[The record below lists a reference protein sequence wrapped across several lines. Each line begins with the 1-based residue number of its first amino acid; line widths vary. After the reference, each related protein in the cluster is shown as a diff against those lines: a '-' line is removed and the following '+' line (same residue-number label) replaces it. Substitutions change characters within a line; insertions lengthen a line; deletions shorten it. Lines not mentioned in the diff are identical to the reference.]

1 VPLTGGG
8 KIWLPPGVRA
18 MASRVRRG
26 GAESSAGRSRQP
38 EPEGLARAGL
48 WPLL

>member
-26 GAESSAGRSRQP
+26 GAGIICREIPSAWARRPGAGGS
-38 EPEGLARAGL
+38 LA
-48 WPLL
+48 PV